1 MPEKLRDAFLDRYG
15 HLALG
20 ALPTRWQVSAVCLRC
35 AHRGEVPVRY
45 LIESRQVHAT
55 TRLEDLPRMLRCAR
69 CDCRRAARRATPRWC
84 RYRGGGDGRLDT
96 TLSGHRSCP
105 SAQPTSTQQT

>member
-1 MPEKLRDAFLDRYG
+1 MIDGRHGVAYLFAMPEKLRDPFLDRYG

-20 ALPTRWQVSAVCLRC
+20 TLPARWRINACCLRC

-55 TRLEDLPRMLRCAR
+55 TRLEELPRMLRCAR
-69 CDCRRAARRATPRWC
+69 CDGRHVRIAVDSPDDPAPAPDAKVVPLARKRP
-84 RYRGGGDGRLDT
+84 
-96 TLSGHRSCP
+96 
-105 SAQPTSTQQT
+105 

>member
-20 ALPTRWQVSAVCLRC
+20 VLPARWQVSAVCLRC

-69 CDCRRAARRATPRWC
+69 CDCRHVRLSVESPDEP
-84 RYRGGGDGRLDT
+84 RGGGDAKVVP
-96 TLSGHRSCP
+96 LSRRR
-105 SAQPTSTQQT
+105 